1 VQNILDLNLEEL
13 QQELKPS
20 FRAKQVYLWLHQK
33 LIFNFEEMTDL
44 PGSLRSL
51 LGQKYHIRTP
61 VIKKILKS
69 KDGTKKYLFELSD
82 GNLIESVLLPSKD
95 GRVTICVSTQAGCP
109 LNCSFCA
116 TGRSGFK
123 RNLKISEILCQI
135 YLIAKDR
142 PGITNIVFMGM
153 GEPFLNYNNVVRSIR
168 ILISKEGLNFGQR
181 KISVSTSGIPEKIR
195 KFADED
201 WQVRLAV
208 SLNSTDER
216 VRSRLMPVNRRI
228 PITRIKDAIKYYIN
242 KTGRRVTLEY
252 VLLKDINDTDVALE
266 NLIAFSRGLVTNVN
280 LIPYNSTEG
289 NFHPSDKKTT
299 DYFIQTLVNNKI
311 NVNLRRRRGDDILAA
326 CGQLAGKVK

>member
-1 VQNILDLNLEEL
+1 MQNILDLTLEEL
-13 QQELKPS
+13 QKELRPS

-33 LIFNFEEMTDL
+33 LVFNFDEMTNL
-44 PGSLRSL
+44 PVSLRSML
-51 LGQKYHIRTP
+51 KQKYYSSTP
-61 VIKKILKS
+61 VIKRIRKS
-69 KDGTKKYLFELSD
+69 KDGTKKYLFELYD
-82 GNLIESVLLPSKD
+82 GNLIESVLLPSD
-95 GRVTICVSTQAGCP
+95 DDRLTLCVSTQAGCP
-109 LNCSFCA
+109 LNCTFCA

-123 RNLKISEILCQI
+123 RNLKISEILCQL
-135 YLIAKDR
+135 YLIAKDQI
-142 PGITNIVFMGM
+142 GITNIVFMGM
-153 GEPFLNYNNVVRSIR
+153 GEPFLNYDNVIKSIR
-168 ILISKEGLNFGQR
+168 TLISKEGLNFGQR

-195 KFADED
+195 AFADED

-266 NLIAFSRGLVTNVN
+266 NLIAFSRGLVTNIN

-289 NFHPSDKKTT
+289 NFHASDKKTT
-299 DYFIQTLVNNKI
+299 DHFIQVLINNKI
-311 NVNLRRRRGDDILAA
+311 NVNLRRKRGEDIHAA
-326 CGQLAGKVK
+326 CGQLAA